1 MGRPAQSVEP
11 VRQAKPLAS
20 SETVEQVQP
29 ARSFFVELAEILLL
43 AVGLYIVIT
52 FAIQTVHVI
61 GFSMV
66 PTLNDNDYVLATK
79 IDLRFTTPSRGDI
92 VILKDPFDN
101 SQDFVKRVI
110 ALPGERLK
118 ITHGSVFINGRQ
130 LQEPYLPAG
139 LKTADYPVDGSDPN
153 GTLIPA
159 GHYFVMGDNRNHSS
173 DSRVFGAVALNQIE
187 SRAWI
192 RLLPLDKFGPVVQRP
207 SFVQATA
214 VIERRSA
221 A

>member
-1 MGRPAQSVEP
+1 
-11 VRQAKPLAS
+11 
-20 SETVEQVQP
+20 VQP

-101 SQDFVKRVI
+101 SQDFVKRVV
-110 ALPGERLK
+110 ALPGERFK
-118 ITHGSVFINGRQ
+118 ISRGQVFINGRQ
-130 LQEPYLPAG
+130 LEEPYLPKNDPWVTNANW
-139 LKTADYPVDGSDPN
+139 PVDNSGDPS
-153 GTLIPA
+153 GFLIPA

-173 DSRVFGAVALNQIE
+173 DSRSFGPIALNQIE

-192 RLLPLDKFGPVVQRP
+192 RLLPLGKFGPVVVRP

-214 VIERRSA
+214 DLDRRRA

>member
-11 VRQAKPLAS
+11 ERQAKPLAS

-66 PTLNDNDYVLATK
+66 PTLNDHDSVLATK
-79 IDLRFTTPSRGDI
+79 IDLRFATPARGDI

-101 SQDFVKRVI
+101 SQVFVKRVI

-118 ITHGSVFINGRQ
+118 ITRGSVFINGRQ
-130 LQEPYLPAG
+130 LQEPYLPTG
-139 LKTADYPVDGSDPN
+139 LKTADYP
-153 GTLIPA
+153 A
-159 GHYFVMGDNRNHSS
+159 
-173 DSRVFGAVALNQIE
+173 
-187 SRAWI
+187 
-192 RLLPLDKFGPVVQRP
+192 
-207 SFVQATA
+207 
-214 VIERRSA
+214 
-221 A
+221 

>member
-1 MGRPAQSVEP
+1 
-11 VRQAKPLAS
+11 VREAEAATPGG
-20 SETVEQVQP
+20 TVEGNQ
-29 ARSFFVELAEILLL
+29 ARSFLTELAEILLL
-43 AVGLYIVIT
+43 AAGLYIVIT

-61 GFSMV
+61 GYSMV
-66 PTLNDNDYVLATK
+66 PTLNNDDYVLATK
-79 IDLRFTTPSRGDI
+79 IDLRFATPSRGDI

-118 ITHGSVFINGRQ
+118 ITSGRVYINGQ
-130 LQEPYLPAG
+130 LLDEPYLPPNDPWV
-139 LKTADYPVDGSDPN
+139 TANNWPTDLGDTSGAV
-153 GTLIPA
+153 IPA

-173 DSRVFGAVALNQIE
+173 DSRVFGPISLNQIE

-192 RLLPLDKFGPVVQRP
+192 RLLPLDHFGPVVNRP
-207 SFVQATA
+207 RLEAVVQPAD
-214 VIERRSA
+214 RRRA

>member
-1 MGRPAQSVEP
+1 MGRPAESVEP

-20 SETVEQVQP
+20 TETVEQVQP

-79 IDLRFTTPSRGDI
+79 VDLRFTTPSRGDI

-118 ITHGSVFINGRQ
+118 VTHGSVFINGRQ
-130 LQEPYLPAG
+130 LQEPYLPPD
-139 LKTADYPVDGSDPN
+139 LKTADWPIDGSDPN
-153 GTLIPA
+153 GALIPA

-173 DSRVFGAVALNQIE
+173 DSRVFGPVALNQIE

-207 SFVQATA
+207 TFLQATA
-214 VIERRSA
+214 VFERRRA

>member
-1 MGRPAQSVEP
+1 M
-11 VRQAKPLAS
+11 
-20 SETVEQVQP
+20 ETVDRVQP
-29 ARSFFVELAEILLL
+29 SRSFFVELAEILLL

-61 GFSMV
+61 GSSMV

-79 IDLRFTTPSRGDI
+79 LDLRFTTPSRGDI

-110 ALPGERLK
+110 GLPGDRLR
-118 ITHGSVFINGRQ
+118 ISNGRVFINGSQ
-130 LQEPYLPAG
+130 LQEPYLPNNDPWVTNANWP
-139 LKTADYPVDGSDPN
+139 ADNADPN
-153 GTLIPA
+153 GFLIPA
-159 GHYFVMGDNRNHSS
+159 AHYFVMGDNRNHSS
-173 DSRVFGAVALNQIE
+173 DSRMFGPIAFNQIE

-192 RLLPLDKFGPVVQRP
+192 RLLPLTKFGPVVQRP
-207 SFVQATA
+207 SFVPATA
-214 VIERRSA
+214 AMDRRRA

>member
-1 MGRPAQSVEP
+1 VEP
-11 VRQAKPLAS
+11 VREAKPLAS
-20 SETVEQVQP
+20 AETADRVQP

-79 IDLRFTTPSRGDI
+79 VDLRFTTPNRGDI

-118 ITHGSVFINGRQ
+118 ITHGSVFINGQ
-130 LQEPYLPAG
+130 LLQEPYLP
-139 LKTADYPVDGSDPN
+139 KNVTTTDWPIDGSDPN
-153 GTLIPA
+153 GSLIPA

-173 DSRVFGAVALNQIE
+173 DSRVFGPVALSQIE

-192 RLLPLDKFGPVVQRP
+192 RLLPLDKFGPVVEHP
-207 SFVQATA
+207 TLVPATA
-214 VIERRSA
+214 LLDRRRTA
-221 A
+221 

>member
-1 MGRPAQSVEP
+1 VSEEIVE
-11 VRQAKPLAS
+11 R
-20 SETVEQVQP
+20 VQP

-43 AVGLYIVIT
+43 AVGLYFVIT

-79 IDLRFTTPSRGDI
+79 VDLRFTTPSRGDI

-110 ALPGERLK
+110 ALPGERIK
-118 ITHGSVFINGRQ
+118 ITHGSVYINGRQ
-130 LQEPYLPAG
+130 LLEPYLPSD
-139 LKTADYPVDGSDPN
+139 LKTADYPLDGTDPN
-153 GTLIPA
+153 GQLVPA

-173 DSRVFGAVALNQIE
+173 DSRVFGAVALSQIE

-192 RLLPLDKFGPVVQRP
+192 RLLPLDKFGPVVVRP
-207 SFVQATA
+207 SFVQTTA
-214 VIERRSA
+214 IADRRRA

>member
-1 MGRPAQSVEP
+1 MEP
-11 VRQAKPLAS
+11 VRQAKPLALA
-20 SETVEQVQP
+20 ETVERVQP

-79 IDLRFTTPSRGDI
+79 VDLRFTTPSRGDI

-118 ITHGSVFINGRQ
+118 ISNGRVFINGREME
-130 LQEPYLPAG
+130 EPYLPKNDPWVSSANWP
-139 LKTADYPVDGSDPN
+139 TDSSDPN
-153 GTLIPA
+153 GSVIPP

-173 DSRVFGAVALNQIE
+173 DSRVFGPIALNQIE

-192 RLLPLDKFGPVVQRP
+192 RLLPLDKFGPVVERP
-207 SFVQATA
+207 GFVPATA
-214 VIERRSA
+214 TLDRRRA